1 MDIYLLEII
10 RLKQLMKL
18 ALFWR
23 KGIYHG
29 INYLH
34 TECGTFISYVFFY
47 DTYVSRRHM
56 LSVKQQIL
64 REGSWH

>member
-34 TECGTFISYVFFY
+34 TECGTFISYVF
-47 DTYVSRRHM
+47 SMIRM
-56 LSVKQQIL
+56 
-64 REGSWH
+64 